1 MVKWLFQ
8 ELNRGLKEYM
18 DTGKFTIAE
27 GYKIDHSDDWV
38 GGFYSL
44 VICTLFEIIL
54 LPFFIVLDI
63 ILIIIKIPL
72 SIFGLFVLF
81 IYKKIH
87 KRGR

>member
-8 ELNRGLKEYM
+8 ELNRDLKEYM
-18 DTGKFTIAE
+18 DTGQFTIAE
-27 GYKIDHSDDWV
+27 GYKTDHSDDLV

-44 VICTLFEIIL
+44 VICTLFEIML
-54 LPFFIVLDI
+54 LPLFIVLDI

-72 SIFGLFVLF
+72 SICGIFVLYV
-81 IYKKIH
+81 YKKIR